1 MFYGDSETGQTL
13 PQDFIFLK
21 EQWKLNNIS
30 MFVQL
35 PNDISSAAQQF
46 FFPTKH
52 GLNRALLSL
61 SVSRAFL
68 PELLWGYYIQA
79 QELILQLLK
88 LHPLIPVCCSRSL
101 TGPNNHGKIS
111 LYWQPPSALMST
123 NRVSGCYHKRCH
135 WPYNHR
141 SMDRVSVGC
150 SLLVWL
156 FQACPASFPA
166 IWSNSQTHQMTADSS
181 VPFITWVSKMYGY
194 GRYGYFRWP
203 HIFCYPLFV
212 CLFRRQL
219 MKEWLLD
226 AKATKNDKK
235 HIPLFSVNESSA
247 TYQPWVCCIIKC
259 VQMLPMALKS
269 VPDQFLSGSFDSYT
283 VGEVLMQTNG
293 TQMSG
298 LGRQGGEWLLLLLFS
313 MKNSQ
318 SCYWMKNI
326 SMW

>member
-21 EQWKLNNIS
+21 EQWTLNNIS

-166 IWSNSQTHQMTADSS
+166 IWSNSPDDSWQLCSFYNLSVQDVWIRKIWILQMTSHFLLSSLCMSFQKAADEGM
-181 VPFITWVSKMYGY
+181 TAWCQG
-194 GRYGYFRWP
+194 
-203 HIFCYPLFV
+203 H
-212 CLFRRQL
+212 
-219 MKEWLLD
+219 
-226 AKATKNDKK
+226 KK
-235 HIPLFSVNESSA
+235 
-247 TYQPWVCCIIKC
+247 
-259 VQMLPMALKS
+259 
-269 VPDQFLSGSFDSYT
+269 
-283 VGEVLMQTNG
+283 
-293 TQMSG
+293 
-298 LGRQGGEWLLLLLFS
+298 R
-313 MKNSQ
+313 
-318 SCYWMKNI
+318 
-326 SMW
+326 

>member
-21 EQWKLNNIS
+21 EQWTLNNIS

-194 GRYGYFRWP
+194 GRYGYFRW
-203 HIFCYPLFV
+203 
-212 CLFRRQL
+212 
-219 MKEWLLD
+219 
-226 AKATKNDKK
+226 
-235 HIPLFSVNESSA
+235 FSVILSLYVFSEGSWWRNDCLMPRPQK
-247 TYQPWVCCIIKC
+247 TIKNT
-259 VQMLPMALKS
+259 S
-269 VPDQFLSGSFDSYT
+269 HSF
-283 VGEVLMQTNG
+283 Q
-293 TQMSG
+293 
-298 LGRQGGEWLLLLLFS
+298 
-313 MKNSQ
+313 
-318 SCYWMKNI
+318 
-326 SMW
+326 